1 MDSFQFFR
9 SYWEAVRCLPDEE
22 RLKAYDAICGYALD
36 GEEPSI
42 EGIARAVFIM
52 AKPYLDNSRK
62 KAVSGSLGGKNG
74 MGDSKQR
81 ASKPQA
87 NDKQTASKPQAN
99 RKQVEV
105 EVEIEK
111 EDVSPYS
118 PPRDFEVF
126 WQAYPK
132 KVGKQ
137 AAQKSFAKAI
147 KQTDLQTLLAAIERQ
162 KRGSQWSRDNGQYIP
177 NPATWLNQGRW
188 EDEEMESTPTVTQR
202 STVTKD
208 DMDRLER
215 YLGRFKE
222 DST

>member
-1 MDSFQFFR
+1 M
-9 SYWEAVRCLPDEE
+9 
-22 RLKAYDAICGYALD
+22 
-36 GEEPSI
+36 
-42 EGIARAVFIM
+42 
-52 AKPYLDNSRK
+52 
-62 KAVSGSLGGKNG
+62 
-74 MGDSKQR
+74 
-81 ASKPQA
+81 
-87 NDKQTASKPQAN
+87 
-99 RKQVEV
+99 
-105 EVEIEK
+105 
-111 EDVSPYS
+111 
-118 PPRDFEVF
+118 F

-202 STVTKD
+202 SAVTKD

-222 DST
+222 DSA